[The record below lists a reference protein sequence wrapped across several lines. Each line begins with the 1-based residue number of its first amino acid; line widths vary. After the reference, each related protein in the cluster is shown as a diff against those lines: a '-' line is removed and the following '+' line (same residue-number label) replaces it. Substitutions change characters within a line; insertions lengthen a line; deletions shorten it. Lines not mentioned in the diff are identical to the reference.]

1 MKTNLSVLPGHD
13 RMTPREAASLTLNEI
28 RADEIDDVLIISY
41 TKAGTLRMR
50 SSAMTRAEANWML
63 DQAKIEALKH

>member
-1 MKTNLSVLPGHD
+1 MKNNLSVLPGHEN
-13 RMTPREAASLTLNEI
+13 MTPREVASLTLNEI

-41 TKAGTLRMR
+41 TKTGTLRMR

-63 DQAKIEALKH
+63 DQAKVEALAL